1 LRQKTEPVQGVDAVV
16 LTGEGATDGEAARK
30 RAAVEVV
37 ARYEAVLRRTARRFS
52 LCADDADDAYQR
64 ALEILLTKA
73 PTIDSRELIRWMQ
86 TVTKHEA
93 LALRRERERLL
104 GRGAR
109 RADDGEA
116 VDWVALLPAD
126 DDGPDEQVERREA
139 ISHSRE
145 ALKALRPA
153 ELRALSLLAEGY
165 SYAEIGRITKFSHSK
180 VNRSIA
186 EGRER
191 FRSFLSRSEDGS
203 LCRELRPLLSAFCDG
218 ETSSEEAAEMRE
230 HLRACA
236 ACRATMRAYRS
247 TPGAVAALLPL
258 PGIPAGGSLL
268 GRFRN
273 LLGGAKGTG
282 MAKGL
287 AICASAA
294 GGAACVVTGVV
305 PGPFVDAPAG
315 AKRPAIERSG
325 GAAGEARAQA
335 RTEARKPRPIP
346 PTGERRRTAADPD
359 PTASEAAVEYAPPP
373 PPPPEPALEPEPAPE
388 PVSEAAPSSSGDAAG
403 EFGP

>member
-1 LRQKTEPVQGVDAVV
+1 MTTV
-16 LTGEGATDGEAARK
+16 
-30 RAAVEVV
+30 
-37 ARYEAVLRRTARRFS
+37 
-52 LCADDADDAYQR
+52 
-64 ALEILLTKA
+64 
-73 PTIDSRELIRWMQ
+73 PTSRWS
-86 TVTKHEA
+86 
-93 LALRRERERLL
+93 
-104 GRGAR
+104 G
-109 RADDGEA
+109 
-116 VDWVALLPAD
+116 
-126 DDGPDEQVERREA
+126 A

-258 PGIPAGGSLL
+258 PGIPAGRSMLDRL
-268 GRFRN
+268 RD

-305 PGPFVDAPAG
+305 PGPFVDAPTA
-315 AKRPAIERSG
+315 AKRPAIERSAAAG
-325 GAAGEARAQA
+325 GAAGETPADA

-346 PTGERRRTAADPD
+346 PTGERRTAAADPD
-359 PTASEAAVEYAPPP
+359 PTASEATVEYTPPP
-373 PPPPEPALEPEPAPE
+373 PPPPEPAPEPEPVPE
-388 PVSEAAPSSSGDAAG
+388 SASEAAPSSSGDAAG